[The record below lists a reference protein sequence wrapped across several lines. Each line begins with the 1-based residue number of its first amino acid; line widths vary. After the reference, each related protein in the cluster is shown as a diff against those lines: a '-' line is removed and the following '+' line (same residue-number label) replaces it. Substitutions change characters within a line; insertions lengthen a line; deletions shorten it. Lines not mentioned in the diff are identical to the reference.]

1 MKPGLRLAVSLCSMR
16 AMSRRHFLLAPAVL
30 LAGCIHVKVD
40 MDPIHVHATVDVNVK
55 IDQALDD
62 FFGDLDRRSTTI
74 QAEPKTK

>member
-1 MKPGLRLAVSLCSMR
+1 MKPGLRFAVSPCSMR
-16 AMSRRHFLLAPAVL
+16 AMSRRLFLLVPAVL
-30 LAGCIHVKVD
+30 LAGCIHVK

-62 FFGDLDRRSTTI
+62 FFGDLDRRSTTM